1 MKKMKKIA
9 ATLLC
14 LGVAISILCSCSS
27 TSNGGEQPVEEP
39 TTKQTEAVTETTET
53 TTELTESETTESE
66 TQEGDVI
73 IELFEPVGNIRTED
87 PTYFMSNFD
96 TFFGSYE
103 LGPADIE
110 ADGHK
115 LFQLTFKGHNFD
127 VSTRTGE
134 IYNVD
139 IYFYPNEYYN
149 TTQIYL
155 YINGEGRPLNT
166 FFIPLFYNQTKKCFV
181 GYAFD
186 EGSEAGTFTVRDGL
200 CEMYYYPSADGWVF
214 DPVTDL
220 SIYGF

>member
-14 LGVAISILCSCSS
+14 LGVAISTLCACSS

-103 LGPADIE
+103 LGPADIV

-134 IYNVD
+134 
-139 IYFYPNEYYN
+139 
-149 TTQIYL
+149 
-155 YINGEGRPLNT
+155 
-166 FFIPLFYNQTKKCFV
+166 KK
-181 GYAFD
+181 
-186 EGSEAGTFTVRDGL
+186 
-200 CEMYYYPSADGWVF
+200 
-214 DPVTDL
+214 
-220 SIYGF
+220 